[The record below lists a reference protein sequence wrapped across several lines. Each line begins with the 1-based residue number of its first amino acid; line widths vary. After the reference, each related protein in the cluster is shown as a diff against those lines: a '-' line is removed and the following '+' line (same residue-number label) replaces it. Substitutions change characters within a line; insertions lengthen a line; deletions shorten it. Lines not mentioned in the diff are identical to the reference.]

1 MTAHTELPD
10 GTATAT
16 PAWIALGSNLGDR
29 LGMLRFAASSLANER
44 GLALAG
50 ASPIYETEAVGPP
63 GQGPYLNAVV
73 ALDVELGP
81 HALLAVL
88 TRIEDAAGR
97 TRSGLRN
104 EARVLDL
111 DLLAFGSLSLDA
123 PDLVIPHPRLH
134 LRDFV
139 LVPLRAVAP
148 DWKHPES
155 GRSVD
160 ALIDALPSP
169 PELEALEGETLW
181 PSSQS
186 ASRP

>member
-1 MTAHTELPD
+1 MTS
-10 GTATAT
+10 T
-16 PAWIALGSNLGDR
+16 PAWIALGSNLNDR
-29 LGMLRFAASSLANER
+29 LAMLRFAVASFEKEQ
-44 GLALAG
+44 GLAVSG
-50 ASPIYETEAVGPP
+50 TSPIYETEAVGPA

-73 ALDVELGP
+73 ALEVKLGP

-88 TRIEDAAGR
+88 MKIEEAAGR

-111 DLLAFGSLSLDA
+111 DLLAFGGLSLYA

-139 LVPLRAVAP
+139 LVPLRVVAP

-160 ALIDALPSP
+160 ALIDALQSP
-169 PELEALEGETLW
+169 PALEALEGETLW